1 MDKRDIRERRR
12 FLLDNWQGALDDSY
26 TFRYSPDAHYQAL
39 LDIAD
44 EFYHSGVIGLGHRQE
59 LVTRALGAYSFHV
72 EEGIAAEIYFNPRY
86 YYELLDG
93 DQLLG
98 TVLEGHITGLTYN
111 CLGVI
116 WHDWVDGAWHYQ
128 MKDADLNVL
137 GRVEGLQVIRPV
149 LAPLTLRSVV
159 PPKYQ
164 FRDWRETVLAPERDL
179 TCKKSLHVYQGRPL
193 TGY

>member
-1 MDKRDIRERRR
+1 MDKRDLEERRR
-12 FLLDNWQGALDDSY
+12 LLLVRWQGALDDNH

-72 EEGIAAEIYFNPRY
+72 EEGVAAEIYFNPRY

-98 TVLEGHITGLTYN
+98 TVVGGEIKDQEYN
-111 CLGVI
+111 RNGVI
-116 WHDWVDGAWHYQ
+116 CRDWVDGGWCYQ
-128 MKDADLNVL
+128 MWDDDLNLV
-137 GRVEGLQVIRPV
+137 GRVEKLQVIRPG
-149 LAPLTLRSVV
+149 LGPLTLRCVV
-159 PPKYQ
+159 PPKYE
-164 FRDWRETVLAPERDL
+164 FRDWRETVLAPDRD
-179 TCKKSLHVYQGRPL
+179 
-193 TGY
+193 